1 MGSKVIEGG
10 VLNLQ
15 EDFAIVKIK
24 NRTRVLKCEQIK
36 LCKTDDA
43 KNGGLKTNTLVYIF
57 KIITE
62 IE

>member
-36 LCKTDDA
+36 LCETDDA
-43 KNGGLKTNTLVYIF
+43 KNGGIKTNT
-57 KIITE
+57 
-62 IE
+62 